1 MIKQY
6 IWIKNIEA
14 YFNKALALTSLEKM
28 KDAIEAYDMVISL
41 NPNDVESYYNKALI
55 LMNINKYPDAEKCLQ
70 KVIDILNT
78 SKSPFSKNLD
88 NIYYNMSKCK
98 TKLKKNK

>member
-28 KDAIEAYDMVISL
+28 KEAIESYDMVISL
-41 NPNDVESYYNKALI
+41 NSNDVESYYNKALI
-55 LMNINKYPDAEKCLQ
+55 LMNIFL
-70 KVIDILNT
+70 
-78 SKSPFSKNLD
+78 F
-88 NIYYNMSKCK
+88 
-98 TKLKKNK
+98 